1 MSGNTILIID
11 DDQVTTAVIE
21 EYLVDFGLKVIT
33 AKTGDAGIKIM
44 KKSNP
49 ELILLDIMMP
59 GKNGIQI
66 LKEIKLTSGC
76 SHIPVLILSSVNR
89 TNIKVKGLELGADDY
104 ITKPVDKAEL
114 LARIQL
120 SIKRS
125 SKSKIDSKLLEGV
138 LSNFTLADLFQS
150 FEMGQKTATISFPD
164 IDGEISI
171 KNGTVINC
179 RQGLFTKTKAI
190 NRIFFLERGRFIV
203 NFNKIDNN
211 PEQNNNKIMN
221 MIMNTIIY
229 VDEVKSSIKSLP
241 DGIKQIIVTKELK
254 DLTGLDIPESD
265 KLINIDDV
273 IVKMEGGLK
282 KNVESL
288 VQINKNFPHIF
299 NNKH

>member
-1 MSGNTILIID
+1 MSENTILIID

-21 EYLVDFGLKVIT
+21 EYLVDFGLKVVT
-33 AKTGDAGIKIM
+33 AQSGDTGIEVM
-44 KKSNP
+44 KRSKP
-49 ELILLDIMMP
+49 DLILLDIMMP
-59 GKNGIQI
+59 GKDGIQI
-66 LKEIKLTSGC
+66 LKDIKLTRGC
-76 SHIPVLILSSVNR
+76 SHIPVLLLSSVNR

-125 SKSKIDSKLLEGV
+125 SKSKIDSKILEGA

-150 FEMGQKTATISFPD
+150 FEMGKKTATISFPD

-171 KNGTVINC
+171 KNGMVINC
-179 RQGLFTKTKAI
+179 RQGRFTKTKAI

-211 PEQNNNKIMN
+211 TEQNNIKIMN

-241 DGIKQIIVTKELK
+241 DGVKQIIVTKELK

-273 IVKMEGGLK
+273 IVNMEGSLK
-282 KNVESL
+282 ENVESL

-299 NNKH
+299 NNQH